1 MKKILICCN
10 NIFFQKKIKKKNY
23 FFITSSKKF
32 TLKNLNK
39 IKPDIIFFTHW
50 NYKIQKKIFNKFTC
64 IGFHSTPLP
73 FGRGGSPIQNMIIK
87 GFKSSEV
94 CAYRINSSM
103 DAGPIYI
110 RRKVSLLGSGNEIF
124 TRIYKIIIKMIFKL
138 AIKLPSPK
146 KQIGK
151 ITYFKRRK
159 PKEGNLLIAKD
170 INEIFNIIRMLD
182 VSFLNYPKAF
192 IENEKVIFK
201 FKNARLRSGKLEA
214 KVDILRK

>member
-1 MKKILICCN
+1 M
-10 NIFFQKKIKKKNY
+10 NIN
-23 FFITSSKKF
+23 SKK
-32 TLKNLNK
+32 
-39 IKPDIIFFTHW
+39 
-50 NYKIQKKIFNKFTC
+50 YFNKFTC

-73 FGRGGSPIQNMIIK
+73 FGRWFSNSKHDNK

-110 RRKVSLLGSGNEIF
+110 RRKVDLLGSGNEIF

-151 ITYFKRRK
+151 ITYFK
-159 PKEGNLLIAKD
+159 E
-170 INEIFNIIRMLD
+170 
-182 VSFLNYPKAF
+182 
-192 IENEKVIFK
+192 EN
-201 FKNARLRSGKLEA
+201 
-214 KVDILRK
+214 